1 MRNTLRLIAVALLAS
16 LPFAVSAQPT
26 NPYELPDPLKM
37 EDGRTVRTKRQ
48 WIKERRPELM
58 EMLRSQMFGREPGQA
73 PDLHFT
79 VLEESP
85 DAFGG
90 LATRKQVKVSFD
102 KDENYYLI
110 LLMYVPN
117 DRKGPVPAFLGAN
130 FKGNHATTTD
140 PAVLMPTPEKLA
152 TYAPGYVVEDRNT
165 NGHRWEYEY
174 ILKHGNDEIKQI
186 IMNYEL

>member
-1 MRNTLRLIAVALLAS
+1 MRNTLRLIAVVLLAS

-152 TYAPGYVVEDRNT
+152 TYASQAWLCRGD
-165 NGHRWEYEY
+165 
-174 ILKHGNDEIKQI
+174 ILLQRCRSG
-186 IMNYEL
+186 LP